1 MQNEFLLARL
11 RLGGSGRS
19 SDREGWIEGCGTN
32 GKWGGIC
39 DDDFDINDAH
49 VICRELGFPSA
60 ITALRNSLANFMYGS
75 APSYNSFVL
84 SHLNCTGNETSVFDC
99 PHGGEWNEHCNANE
113 IAGVQCA
120 ASEPIKTFFSFAE
133 KIIFTVNASI
143 IAIEGL

>member
-120 ASEPIKTFFSFAE
+120 ASEPIKTFFFFLPRKLFLQSMS
-133 KIIFTVNASI
+133 V
-143 IAIEGL
+143 LLL